1 MAGNSCGFTVAC
13 SYYFQTA
20 SAINHTS
27 PEVTTK
33 KTRPCE
39 CKHIPTATTEGT
51 KFLGMKEAAFDIES
65 RVQPALGVLCSG
77 TGEHCSL
84 NKFLHKELSKKQ
96 NHSLLMVSF
105 PHPHPH
111 GIHHDHLSH
120 NYFSFKLR
128 TTPLDKICGL
138 FGPGFLC
145 GHNGFSQI
153 LKEGN

>member
-105 PHPHPH
+105 PHPTPMVF
-111 GIHHDHLSH
+111 IMTTFLIITFLSNSELLH
-120 NYFSFKLR
+120 WIKSVAYLVQVSYVATMGSARF
-128 TTPLDKICGL
+128 
-138 FGPGFLC
+138 
-145 GHNGFSQI
+145 
-153 LKEGN
+153 